1 MKLVKFRVYLVGNPG
16 APCIVVFGGLVFTCA
31 YLLILKSLNAANALG
46 NPANGSAITYSV
58 DSTLESTAFLAYC
71 FLIVGIA
78 LQAVGYINERASGRA
93 SLFE

>member
-1 MKLVKFRVYLVGNPG
+1 MKLARVRMYLVGNPG
-16 APCIVVFGGLVFTCA
+16 APFIVVFGGLVFACA

-46 NPANGSAITYSV
+46 NPANGSAIMYTV

-78 LQAVGYINERASGRA
+78 LQAVGYIKESSGRA
-93 SLFE
+93 SLVE